1 MMPDPHHDGPDRG
14 AATSGAATGRHTID
28 LTNAWEPPAAVPD
41 PAASG
46 CQAAPG
52 GGPDTAW
59 VRSFGLPTGL
69 GAGDRVW
76 LVLDAGR
83 DCRLTLNDSP
93 LPAVMASSS
102 YAVEVTAM
110 LLPRNRLRL
119 LPVAGEPPVP
129 TESSKRRAAHGR
141 RRLPDAYGRV
151 RLEIDTTAASD
162 PPQET
167 PAGA

>member
-1 MMPDPHHDGPDRG
+1 MPDPHHDGPDRG
-14 AATSGAATGRHTID
+14 APAPGAATGRHTID
-28 LTNAWEPPAAVPD
+28 LTNAWEPPAAAPD
-41 PAASG
+41 SVASG
-46 CQAAPG
+46 CPAPPG
-52 GGPDTAW
+52 CGPNVAW

-76 LVLDAGR
+76 LVLDGPQ
-83 DCRLTLNDSP
+83 DCLLALNDSP

-102 YAVEVTAM
+102 YAVEITAM

-119 LPVAGEPPVP
+119 LPAAGEPPVP
-129 TESSKRRAAHGR
+129 TESSKRLVAHGR
-141 RRLPDAYGRV
+141 CRLPNAYGRV